1 MPRSRATLWG
11 MGKKP
16 RRARGSGSISERPDG
31 RFDCA
36 ITLGTLLGK
45 RRFKTTVGT
54 YRDGERWI
62 ARMRRDYEQ
71 GGLSPDGQTLTVA
84 DYYPLWLS
92 SVEDGIS
99 PKTRRDYAD
108 KFRLHI
114 VPRHGKIKL
123 RELTTPH
130 VNALYRD
137 MLASGASPRL
147 IQYTHAVYRKALH
160 DAEGWDL
167 VRKNVAAFA
176 RPPKQESP
184 ERPVMSREEAGAFL
198 REIRDDRLEALYLLA
213 VTTGLRRGEL
223 LGLRWEDLD
232 LDKGTLRV
240 RGTKTAASRR
250 PAVLP
255 APVAEA
261 LRRHRSAQL
270 EEKLRAGPV
279 WREHGM
285 VFPTTVGTPQ
295 SGDNVLSRSLKPIMA
310 RAGLPTQKCFQYLRR
325 SAATFLVLLKVHPRD
340 AMRWLGHSNIQTT
353 MNVYAQ
359 APDEMQEETA
369 RLMADLLFGPDKPS
383 IDRQTPTSPGSR

>member
-1 MPRSRATLWG
+1 M
-11 MGKKP
+11 
-16 RRARGSGSISERPDG
+16 
-31 RFDCA
+31 
-36 ITLGTLLGK
+36 
-45 RRFKTTVGT
+45 
-54 YRDGERWI
+54 
-62 ARMRRDYEQ
+62 
-71 GGLSPDGQTLTVA
+71 
-84 DYYPLWLS
+84 
-92 SVEDGIS
+92 
-99 PKTRRDYAD
+99 
-108 KFRLHI
+108 HI

-160 DAEGWDL
+160 EAEGWDL
-167 VRKNVAAFA
+167 VRKNVADFA

-232 LDKGTLRV
+232 FDKGTLRM
-240 RGTKTAASRR
+240 RGTKTATSRR
-250 PAVLP
+250 PAILP
-255 APVAEA
+255 TPVAEA

-353 MNVYAQ
+353 MKVYAQ

-383 IDRQTPTSPGSR
+383 IDRQTPVNSGSR